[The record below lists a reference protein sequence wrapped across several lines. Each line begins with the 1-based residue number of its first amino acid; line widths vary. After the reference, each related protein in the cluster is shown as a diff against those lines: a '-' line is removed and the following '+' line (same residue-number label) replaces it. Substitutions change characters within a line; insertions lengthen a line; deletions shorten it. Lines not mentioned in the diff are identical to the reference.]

1 MRFTSSACRRLQK
14 IHNTSRIVQF
24 PERASCMPM
33 SDEDSSKMMI
43 IIISTCAWAQ
53 ALSLCVSR
61 YKKLALKWH
70 PDKNQNNIEEAT
82 KKFKEISEAYEV
94 LVDGECYL
102 KKKTRK

>member
-1 MRFTSSACRRLQK
+1 MPTLKK

-24 PERASCMPM
+24 PERVSCMPM
-33 SDEDSSKMMI
+33 SDGDSSKIMVI
-43 IIISTCAWAQ
+43 TITQ
-53 ALSLCVSR
+53 ALSFLFSS

-94 LVDGECYL
+94 LVDGESFLNCFL
-102 KKKTRK
+102 SST